1 MSIYNPTEDWPAAQQ
16 VLALERAATQA
27 KLERLDASIAELA
40 IPVDDVDVAVALS
53 EALYYA
59 EQHMVAAWRA
69 NVETARFSAVDA
81 ECAKFDAK
89 SKT

>member
-16 VLALERAATQA
+16 VLALERLATQA
-27 KLERLDASIAELA
+27 KLDRLDASIAELT

-59 EQHMVAAWRA
+59 EQWMIAAWRA
-69 NVETARFSAVDA
+69 DAETSRFNAVDA
-81 ECAKFDAK
+81 ECTKFDAK